1 MCRDYGNNP
10 SFPHCFAPKQV
21 NVLSCLSPVQRFVT
35 PWTASHRAPL
45 SMEFSRQ
52 EYWSRLPCPCPGIF
66 LTQGSNSG
74 LLHCRWILYPLSHL
88 RAQVNHFS
96 SVQSLSRVRL
106 FATPWSA
113 ACWASLSITNSQ
125 SLFKLI
131 PIESV
136 MPSNHLILCCPLLL
150 LLSIFPSVRVFSNES
165 VLRIR

>member
-1 MCRDYGNNP
+1 MEIILL
-10 SFPHCFAPKQV
+10 SLTAFAPKQV

-35 PWTASHRAPL
+35 PWTASRRAPL

-52 EYWSRLPCPCPGIF
+52 EYWRRLPCPCPGIF

-74 LLHCRWILYPLSHL
+74 LLHCRWILYPLSHR

-96 SVQSLSRVRL
+96 SVQLLSCVRL

-131 PIESV
+131 TIKSV

-165 VLRIR
+165 VLHIR